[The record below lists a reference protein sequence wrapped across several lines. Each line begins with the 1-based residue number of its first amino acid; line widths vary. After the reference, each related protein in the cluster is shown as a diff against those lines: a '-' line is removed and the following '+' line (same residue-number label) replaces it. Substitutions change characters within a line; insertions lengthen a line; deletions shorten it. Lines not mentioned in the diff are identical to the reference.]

1 MTDTNGAKTR
11 KIGMWSGPRGRE
23 ALARSAASN
32 SAVMLSATKWS
43 RNISNRCLSSKAT
56 HLRPILHERG
66 KVANFSPLSKTTS
79 STYPVRLGDLSTPL
93 RSAQDDNAFG
103 RGTRHDGALP
113 ATSA

>member
-23 ALARSAASN
+23 ALARSATSN

-43 RNISNRCLSSKAT
+43 RNISDRCLSSKAT

-66 KVANFSPLSKTTS
+66 KAAI
-79 STYPVRLGDLSTPL
+79 GDLSTPL